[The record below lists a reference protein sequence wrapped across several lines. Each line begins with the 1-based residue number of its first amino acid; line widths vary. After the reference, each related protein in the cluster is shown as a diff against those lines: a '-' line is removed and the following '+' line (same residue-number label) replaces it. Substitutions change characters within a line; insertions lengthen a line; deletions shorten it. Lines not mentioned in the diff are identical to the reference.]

1 MSTADSIEREPD
13 SCFALFDVA
22 METVQTRPFAG
33 GSVAYFTT
41 RSPDKLTAN
50 EDAIGI
56 IPVQNSAGVLLIA
69 DGCGGQANGQL
80 ASRMAIEA
88 IFELVAG
95 YQMSTESSAVQNS
108 SQLRPLILDG
118 FEIAT
123 QRVKALG
130 GGAATTLIA
139 LEFNQGLIRTYHAG
153 DSQILLVGG
162 RGKVKLQ
169 TGAHS
174 PVGYAL
180 ESGMLTE
187 GAALE
192 HEDRHLVSNVIGG
205 GSVHIE
211 MGLPRKMAPRDTIVL
226 GSDGL
231 FDNLRQ
237 AELVSMIRSGKLQ
250 QAGENLRAKV
260 QSRMSGEQA
269 DGPSKPDDL
278 SFILFRCS

>member
-1 MSTADSIEREPD
+1 MSADAVD
-13 SCFALFDVA
+13 GDADACLVVFDGA
-22 METVQTRPFAG
+22 MESVQTKAFAG
-33 GSVAYFTT
+33 GTVAFYTT

-50 EDAIGI
+50 EDALAIFAIQDG
-56 IPVQNSAGVLLIA
+56 AGVLLIA

-80 ASRMAIEA
+80 ASRITIEA
-88 IFELVAG
+88 MQETLTG
-95 YQMSTESSAVQNS
+95 YQDS
-108 SQLRPLILDG
+108 SQLRPPILDG

-130 GGAATTLIA
+130 GGAATTLVA
-139 LEFNQGLIRTYHAG
+139 LEVNQGVIRTYHVG

-187 GAALE
+187 LAALE

-205 GSVHIE
+205 ESGHIE
-211 MGLPRKMAPRDTIVL
+211 MGLPHKMAPRDTIVL

-237 AELVSMIRSGKLQ
+237 AELVSIIRSGNMQL
-250 QAGENLRAKV
+250 AGENLREKV
-260 QSRMSGEQA
+260 LRRMHDEQGA
-269 DGPSKPDDL
+269 GLSKPDDL
-278 SFILFRCS
+278 SFILFRRS